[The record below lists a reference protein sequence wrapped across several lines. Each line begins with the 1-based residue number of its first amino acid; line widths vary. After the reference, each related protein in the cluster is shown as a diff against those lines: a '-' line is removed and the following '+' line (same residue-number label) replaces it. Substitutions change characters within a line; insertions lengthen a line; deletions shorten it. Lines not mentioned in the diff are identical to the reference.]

1 MNAFLLLVTLSAVP
15 GDTTAS
21 DGLFVKLDRNADAKV
36 TDDELNESQ
45 RRFFQRALR
54 VADRNEDGALSE
66 AELLV
71 AVADP
76 KPFELPAIGMRGG
89 GGMGGRPNGANL
101 KALDRNN
108 DGEISLDE
116 VPPPLKQRFEDALDK
131 AGRKSLPVADVQRYL
146 SGDRGQKSADD
157 SIMMESTDGKK
168 MEPSVTPAEKT
179 PQKKSA
185 LFGGKG
191 KKNAN
196 RKKK

>member
-1 MNAFLLLVTLSAVP
+1 MNAFLLLLTLSPVP
-15 GDTTAS
+15 ADAAS
-21 DGLFVKLDRNADAKV
+21 DGLFAKLDRNADAKV

-45 RRFFQRALR
+45 RQFFRRALR

-66 AELLV
+66 AELSV

-76 KPFELPAIGMRGG
+76 KPFELPAIGMGGG

-116 VPPPLKQRFEDALDK
+116 VPPPLKPRFEDALDK
-131 AGRKSLPVADVQRYL
+131 AGRKSLPVPDVQRYL
-146 SGDRGQKSADD
+146 SGDRGQKSTDD
-157 SIMMESTDGKK
+157 SIMMESADGRK
-168 MEPSVTPAEKT
+168 MEPSVTPSEQS
-179 PQKKSA
+179 PQKNSA
-185 LFGGKG
+185 ALGGKG
-191 KKNAN
+191 RKNAN